1 MFYVFTV
8 RSAAA
13 VSCLR
18 CMRMY
23 VYYRRVLTVTKI
35 LGFGICEHVTLCHSP
50 STLEVLR
57 TCLLH
62 IGPTND
68 RRRVPVRGRESP
80 SLFGHAGGR
89 ASDRI
94 PEAKRILYLRDLGFP
109 DPVRQICTNGL
120 YLRVPSINRLQRHL
134 LEASCTILRG
144 SKKKE
149 PVTKLTVTLTVKL

>member
-89 ASDRI
+89 ASDGI
-94 PEAKRILYLRDLGFP
+94 PEAKRILYLRDFRFQTRSDKSVP
-109 DPVRQICTNGL
+109 MACICESQ
-120 YLRVPSINRLQRHL
+120 VSIVYRD
-134 LEASCTILRG
+134 IFW
-144 SKKKE
+144 
-149 PVTKLTVTLTVKL
+149 KLAVLF